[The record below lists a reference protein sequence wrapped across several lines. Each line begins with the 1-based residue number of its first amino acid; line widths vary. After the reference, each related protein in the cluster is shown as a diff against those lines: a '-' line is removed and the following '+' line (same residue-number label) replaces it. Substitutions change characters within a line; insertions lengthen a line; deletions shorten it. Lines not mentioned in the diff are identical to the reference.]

1 MTRHFSLRSEDI
13 KPKNLILRWSSLDF
27 KFTYIQ
33 DNTISISIPLEVISE
48 NFDGKQYV
56 YLVND
61 SGKAEK
67 RFIET
72 GLIEG
77 AVVEVLSGL
86 SLTDK
91 IIAEGARL
99 VKENENVQVT
109 N

>member
-1 MTRHFSLRSEDI
+1 MFS
-13 KPKNLILRWSSLDF
+13 K
-27 KFTYIQ
+27 
-33 DNTISISIPLEVISE
+33 
-48 NFDGKQYV
+48 
-56 YLVND
+56 
-61 SGKAEK
+61 
-67 RFIET
+67 T

>member
-1 MTRHFSLRSEDI
+1 M
-13 KPKNLILRWSSLDF
+13 
-27 KFTYIQ
+27 
-33 DNTISISIPLEVISE
+33 
-48 NFDGKQYV
+48 